1 MTLGNCLFGPV
12 RLIKN
17 SDLINID
24 IVVMVLGSM
33 RVHNFHYL
41 AVAGAVII
49 FGVDNSFSVHVDNK
63 EKNALVPDV
72 GPIME
77 I

>member
-17 SDLINID
+17 SDLINMD

-41 AVAGAVII
+41 AVAGAKKSLFLVLII
-49 FGVDNSFSVHVDNK
+49 VFLCMLIIK
-63 EKNALVPDV
+63 RRTP
-72 GPIME
+72 
-77 I
+77 

>member
-17 SDLINID
+17 SDLINMD

-33 RVHNFHYL
+33 RIHNFHYL
-41 AVAGAVII
+41 AAAGAKKSLFLVLII
-49 FGVDNSFSVHVDNK
+49 VFLCMLIIK
-63 EKNALVPDV
+63 RRTP
-72 GPIME
+72 
-77 I
+77 